1 MAKDKKT
8 SKAVLYYTCVT
19 LSAIAICWIIVVILK
34 WPLLAEI
41 PLSVSL
47 FIHILALSK
56 QLYEFWTKSNI
67 QLKYNMQLIVEEVED
82 AEDSVYVLLDS

>member
-1 MAKDKKT
+1 MDNKIN
-8 SKAVLYYTCVT
+8 KAVIYYLCVT
-19 LSAIAICWIIVVILK
+19 FLAIAVCSALIATLE
-34 WPLLAEI
+34 WPLLAEV

-67 QLKYNMQLIVEEVED
+67 RLKYNMQLIVKEVED